1 MKEVATKK
9 RGKTPEGVGKTQ
21 APSTEVQ
28 VVNSSEEQHKY
39 QTRLF
44 NGKIVRVHKDE
55 HGEPLLVAA
64 DLCALLEYKDGPS
77 AIAAHCKGE
86 IKKARF
92 DTEGGSQFLQII
104 SEADVYRLI
113 MQSKMPQ
120 AVEFQDW
127 VVQELLPSIRK
138 TAHYKVTRKLNYVSQ
153 TTNDTAAPGS
163 QLDLFPNFINFSLPE
178 KPLSMLREA
187 RARLA
192 SQGTMFENHKD
203 FLGYVVEK
211 GLEAL

>member
-1 MKEVATKK
+1 MTQNTTKK
-9 RGKTPEGVGKTQ
+9 RGKTPEGYRESRT
-21 APSTEVQ
+21 PSTEVHA
-28 VVNSSEEQHKY
+28 VETSEKQHKY

-44 NGKIVRVHKDE
+44 NGKVVRVQKDE
-55 HGEPLLVAA
+55 NGEPWLVAV
-64 DLCALLEYKDGPS
+64 DLCALLEYQNGPA
-77 AIAAHCKGE
+77 AIATHCKGE

-92 DTEGGSQFLQII
+92 DTDGGSQFLQII
-104 SEADVYRLI
+104 CEADVYRLI

-138 TAHYKVTRKLNYVSQ
+138 TAHYKVTRKLNYVPQ
-153 TTNDTAAPGS
+153 TTNDTAAPGA
-163 QLDLFPNFINFSLPE
+163 QLDLFPQFISFSLPE
-178 KPLSMLREA
+178 KPVSMLREA

-192 SQGTMFENHKD
+192 QSGTLFETHKE
-203 FLGYVVEK
+203 FLGYVIEK

>member
-1 MKEVATKK
+1 MKEIATKTHEK
-9 RGKTPEGVGKTQ
+9 SPEGYRESRT
-21 APSTEVQ
+21 PLTESSAVE
-28 VVNSSEEQHKY
+28 SSEKQHKY

-44 NGKIVRVHKDE
+44 NGKVVRVQKDE
-55 HGEPLLVAA
+55 DGEPWLVAV
-64 DLCALLEYKDGPS
+64 DLCALLEYQNGPA
-77 AIAAHCKGE
+77 AIATHCKGE
-86 IKKARF
+86 VKKARF

-104 SEADVYRLI
+104 CEADVYRLI

-138 TAHYKVTRKLNYVSQ
+138 TAHYKVTRKLNYVPQ
-153 TTNDTAAPGS
+153 TTNDTTPPGE
-163 QLDLFPNFINFSLPE
+163 QLDLFPRLISFALPE
-178 KPLSMLREA
+178 KPVTLLREA

-192 SQGTMFENHKD
+192 SEGTTFESHKD
-203 FLGYVVEK
+203 FLGYVIEK